1 MKSNKIN
8 ITFSLPNLLPGG
20 AERVIS
26 YIAQNID
33 PKIFNSTLLIF
44 GYSKDASYQ
53 VKDIEIIFLE
63 KPRVLSGV
71 IDFIKYTIKKKPHI
85 MVSAAGHLNIITGYM
100 SFLFPK
106 TKFIAREATVL
117 SLDAAF
123 FKTKRFNLLAFIG
136 NKRFHFF
143 DKIVCQ
149 SRDMLEDIKY
159 SYNIDENK
167 LVVINNPITDSFN
180 LKKSKFKNN
189 PIQYITVGRL
199 SKEKGIGR
207 ILKVLSKVNF
217 PFHYTIIGNG
227 IEKENIFSLINQY
240 GLSDKITHIDFTKDV
255 SKYLEKSDLFL
266 QGSYFEGF
274 PNSLIESCAVGTPV
288 IAFNAP
294 GGTKEIIVNNV
305 NGFLVENE
313 DEFLDKLNDSR
324 DWRPE
329 KIRASVLDKFNKKV
343 ILQQYEDL
351 FINIL
356 KKR

>member
-26 YIAQNID
+26 FIAQNID

-180 LKKSKFKNN
+180 LKKSKFKN
-189 PIQYITVGRL
+189 R
-199 SKEKGIGR
+199 K
-207 ILKVLSKVNF
+207 
-217 PFHYTIIGNG
+217 
-227 IEKENIFSLINQY
+227 
-240 GLSDKITHIDFTKDV
+240 
-255 SKYLEKSDLFL
+255 
-266 QGSYFEGF
+266 
-274 PNSLIESCAVGTPV
+274 C
-288 IAFNAP
+288 
-294 GGTKEIIVNNV
+294 
-305 NGFLVENE
+305 
-313 DEFLDKLNDSR
+313 
-324 DWRPE
+324 
-329 KIRASVLDKFNKKV
+329 
-343 ILQQYEDL
+343 
-351 FINIL
+351 
-356 KKR
+356 